1 MVVVVVVGGGYSRE
15 KQCDSLLPRSRNTG
29 SVYLYLLT
37 LLADPGTRPAS
48 SNTAAEFLHRRK
60 KLVAEGKN

>member
-29 SVYLYLLT
+29 SVYLLT